1 MRKNKVNLST
11 GLTCKTDKNGRIHV
25 YKTPENKYKNVSDY
39 YLFFIVITF
48 IITISI
54 LTLKN

>member
-1 MRKNKVNLST
+1 MAKNKVNLST

-25 YKTPENKYKNVSDY
+25 YKTPENKYKDINDY
-39 YLFFIVITF
+39 YIFFIAIIF
-48 IITISI
+48 IITTLI

>member
-1 MRKNKVNLST
+1 MTNNKVNLST

-39 YLFFIVITF
+39 YIFFIAIIF
-48 IITISI
+48 FITILL